1 MDGSLDM
8 EQKEE
13 QITKWAKEQIDS
25 LLAQTEGNTLRAQ
38 NGVLEKED
46 FLILV
51 NIIENRIKV
60 FLSEEKAN
68 NQKKREAIIAERG
81 LDSLEYFERLL
92 QDVDQLSELE
102 QMKLAEVIKLANVS
116 LNCIEASFEDHCGDE
131 NNIQA
136 SFVKNHIEILNFYPF
151 KNEKSS
157 ANKEEA
163 LAKYLKPMNAVMDR
177 FAKEDTLGRV
187 TSVLSFIKC
196 LDQAA
201 VDVAAQDGLSEA
213 DYRALVHDHDLLED
227 PSVM

>member
-8 EQKEE
+8 EKKEE

-68 NQKKREAIIAERG
+68 NQKKREAIIAEKG

-92 QDVDQLSELE
+92 QDVD
-102 QMKLAEVIKLANVS
+102 
-116 LNCIEASFEDHCGDE
+116 
-131 NNIQA
+131 
-136 SFVKNHIEILNFYPF
+136 
-151 KNEKSS
+151 
-157 ANKEEA
+157 
-163 LAKYLKPMNAVMDR
+163 
-177 FAKEDTLGRV
+177 
-187 TSVLSFIKC
+187 
-196 LDQAA
+196 
-201 VDVAAQDGLSEA
+201 
-213 DYRALVHDHDLLED
+213 
-227 PSVM
+227 

>member
-1 MDGSLDM
+1 M
-8 EQKEE
+8 ETKEE

-25 LLAQTEGNTLRAQ
+25 LLGQNEENTLRAK

-51 NIIENRIKV
+51 NVIENRIKV

-68 NQKKREAIIAERG
+68 NQSKREKIIAERG

-92 QDVDQLSELE
+92 QDIDLLGELE
-102 QMKLAEVIKLANVS
+102 QMKLTEVIKTANVS
-116 LNCIEASFEDHCGDE
+116 LNCIEASYEDHCGDE
-131 NNIQA
+131 SNIQA
-136 SFVKNHIEILNFYPF
+136 AFVKNHMEILMFYPF
-151 KNEKSS
+151 KNQKS
-157 ANKEEA
+157 AGNKEEA
-163 LAKYLKPMNAVMDR
+163 LAQYLKPLNAVMDR

-213 DYRALVHDHDLLED
+213 DYRALVHDYDLLED
-227 PSVM
+227 PQVM